1 MYRWETCIKDGE
13 KEVVKNFLK
22 KSEFLKFGVLF
33 RVKIEN
39 SPGKMQ
45 NLPIFWG

>member
-1 MYRWETCIKDGE
+1 MGDLYKRWGKGGCK
-13 KEVVKNFLK
+13 KFLK
-22 KSEFLKFGVLF
+22 ESEFLKFGVLF